1 MKNIFCLFIVLC
13 ITTSVYSKDN
23 NELKLL
29 KSPEKLSDIGSL
41 SDIGCD
47 LCGCYMGI
55 DPNYHMNL
63 VGFRFHT
70 FKFVTETHLTESLIQ
85 NDHPDHEGTQS
96 TEYYNDLE
104 LFGRYYF
111 TPKIR
116 VLFSIPFSRNNIDGK
131 ILNGFGD
138 AKLLAQFQIYNTDI
152 NGKTKYWQRIFL
164 GGGIKLPTGVYN
176 KTLTYGVVE
185 PHFQPGTGAFDFIF
199 TGTYISKLL
208 EYDLGWSTDVVYTF
222 NTVNSND
229 YRFANRFNLTSSVF
243 YEADAG
249 NFAFLPH
256 AGVYFETA
264 KEDKY
269 KGETAEGSGGSVLF
283 ATGGL
288 DIYYKKFSLDMTLQ
302 LPVNENLIGEQPENR
317 FRIYTGFGYSF

>member
-1 MKNIFCLFIVLC
+1 MKKLLFIIIFLSF
-13 ITTSVYSKDN
+13 ITSAHSKDN
-23 NELKLL
+23 DELKLL
-29 KSPEKLSDIGSL
+29 KNPKNLSDIVSI

-55 DPNYHMNL
+55 DPNYHLNL

-70 FKFVTETHLTESLIQ
+70 FKFVTESHNSESLIQ
-85 NDHPDHEGTQS
+85 SDHPGHTGAQS
-96 TEYYNDLE
+96 TEYYNNLE
-104 LFGRYYF
+104 LFGRYYI
-111 TPKIR
+111 TPKIK

-131 ILNGFGD
+131 TLNGFGD
-138 AKLLAQFQIYNTDI
+138 AKLLAQYQIYNTDM

-176 KTLTYGVVE
+176 KSLTYGVVE

-199 TGTYISKLL
+199 TGSYISKLL
-208 EYDLGWSTDVVYTF
+208 EYDLGWSSDVVYTI
-222 NTVNSND
+222 NTENKND
-229 YRFANRFNLTSSVF
+229 YRFANRFNITSALF

-256 AGVYFETA
+256 AGIYFETA

-269 KGETAEGSGGSVLF
+269 KGEIAEGSGGNVLF

-288 DIYYKKFSLDMTLQ
+288 DIYFKEFSLDLTLQ
-302 LPVNENLIGEQPENR
+302 LPVSENLIGDQPENR
-317 FRIYTGFGYSF
+317 FRIYTGLGYSF

>member
-1 MKNIFCLFIVLC
+1 MKKIFSLFTIFCLI
-13 ITTSVYSKDN
+13 TSVYSKDKV
-23 NELKLL
+23 ELELL
-29 KSPEKLSDIGSL
+29 KSPEKLSDIGSI

-55 DPNYHMNL
+55 DPNYHLNI
-63 VGFRFHT
+63 VGLRFHT
-70 FKFVTETHLTESLIQ
+70 FKFVTEAHTTESLAQ

-96 TEYYNDLE
+96 AEYYNNLE
-104 LFGRYYF
+104 LFGRYYI
-111 TPKIR
+111 TPKIKI
-116 VLFSIPFSRNNIDGK
+116 LFSVPFSQNNIDGK
-131 ILNGFGD
+131 TLNGFGD
-138 AKLLAQFQIYNTDI
+138 AKLLAQYQIYNTDM

-176 KTLTYGVVE
+176 KTLTNGSVE

-208 EYDLGWSTDVVYTF
+208 EYDLGWSNDVVYTV
-222 NTVNSND
+222 NTVNNND
-229 YRFANRFNLTSSVF
+229 YRFANRFNITSSFF

-264 KEDKY
+264 KEDRY
-269 KGETAEGSGGSVLF
+269 KGEIAEGSGGSVLF

-302 LPVNENLIGEQPENR
+302 LPVNENLNGDQPENR
-317 FRIYTGFGYSF
+317 FRIYTGLGYSF

>member
-1 MKNIFCLFIVLC
+1 MKKLIFTLLFLGL
-13 ITTSVYSKDN
+13 ITPAHSKDN
-23 NELKLL
+23 DELKFP
-29 KSPEKLSDIGSL
+29 KNPEKLSDIGSI

-63 VGFRFHT
+63 AGIRFHT
-70 FKFVTETHLTESLIQ
+70 FKFVTEAHSTESLIQ
-85 NDHPDHEGTQS
+85 SDHPNHEGTQS
-96 TEYYNDLE
+96 TEYYNNLE

-111 TPKIR
+111 TPKIK

-131 ILNGFGD
+131 TLNGIGD
-138 AKLLAQFQIYNTDI
+138 ANLLAQYQIYNTDI

-185 PHFQPGTGAFDFIF
+185 PHYQPGTGAFNFIF
-199 TGTYISKLL
+199 TGSYISKFL
-208 EYDLGWSTDVVYTF
+208 EYDLGWSNDVVYTISTE
-222 NTVNSND
+222 NKNG
-229 YRFANRFNLTSSVF
+229 YRFANRFNITSAFF

-256 AGVYFETA
+256 AGIYFETA

-269 KGETAEGSGGSVLF
+269 KGEIAEGSGGSVLF

-288 DIYYKKFSLDMTLQ
+288 DIYYKEFSLDMTLQ
-302 LPVNENLIGEQPENR
+302 LPAIENLIGDQPENR
-317 FRIYTGFGYSF
+317 FRIYTGLGYSF